1 MSKTRLNSIIKKRL
15 ILMVVDSLAAV
26 NFFLACTG
34 LTQVTRIFLYRRSQ
48 DGSAK
53 EAAKDIAHETADG
66 AKQVVE
72 AVESKVKSG

>member
-1 MSKTRLNSIIKKRL
+1 VSKSPLNSIIKKRL

-26 NFFLACTG
+26 NFFLGCTG
-34 LTQVTRIFLYRRSQ
+34 LMQVTRIFLYRRRQ

-66 AKQVVE
+66 AKQVVK